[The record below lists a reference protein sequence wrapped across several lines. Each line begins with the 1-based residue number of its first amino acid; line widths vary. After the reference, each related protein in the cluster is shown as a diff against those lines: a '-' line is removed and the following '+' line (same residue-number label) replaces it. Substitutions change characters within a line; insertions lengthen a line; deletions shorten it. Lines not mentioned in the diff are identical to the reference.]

1 MFGWFLQL
9 FSNGFLFFIL
19 HLSQPG
25 SFAPPL
31 SAAQEREALAKMHA
45 GDKSARSELIEHNLR
60 LVAHIVKKYYAAY
73 SDQDDLISIG
83 TVGLIKAIDSFKP
96 DKGTRLATYAAKC
109 VENEILMHFRSMKKS
124 AHDISLEDPIDS
136 DSEGNPLTLMDII
149 CTPDCIADDLDLKIK
164 SEKLRGL
171 VIGIPDP
178 REKAIIV
185 MRYGLD
191 GNEPL
196 TQREIEHLPLLCQQD
211 RKARARKARERNE
224 TAVRIIPR
232 LHFYFIMSLSLM
244 YFTVSS
250 TVVNAR
256 ATEVSAAP

>member
-9 FSNGFLFFIL
+9 LSNGFLFFIL

-31 SAAQEREALAKMHA
+31 SAAQKREALAEMHA
-45 GDKSARSELIEHNLR
+45 GDKSARSELIEHNLL

-171 VIGIPDP
+171 VIGIPAP
-178 REKAIIV
+178 REQAIIV
-185 MRYGLD
+185 IRYGLD
-191 GNEPL
+191 DNEPL
-196 TQREIEHLPLLCQQD
+196 TQREIASMMNISRSYVSRIE
-211 RKARARKARERNE
+211 KRALERLGKGM
-224 TAVRIIPR
+224 RQP
-232 LHFYFIMSLSLM
+232 
-244 YFTVSS
+244 
-250 TVVNAR
+250 
-256 ATEVSAAP
+256 

>member
-171 VIGIPDP
+171 VIGIPD
-178 REKAIIV
+178 
-185 MRYGLD
+185 
-191 GNEPL
+191 
-196 TQREIEHLPLLCQQD
+196 
-211 RKARARKARERNE
+211 RAKRR
-224 TAVRIIPR
+224 
-232 LHFYFIMSLSLM
+232 
-244 YFTVSS
+244 
-250 TVVNAR
+250 
-256 ATEVSAAP
+256 

>member
-1 MFGWFLQL
+1 
-9 FSNGFLFFIL
+9 
-19 HLSQPG
+19 
-25 SFAPPL
+25 
-31 SAAQEREALAKMHA
+31 
-45 GDKSARSELIEHNLR
+45 
-60 LVAHIVKKYYAAY
+60 
-73 SDQDDLISIG
+73 
-83 TVGLIKAIDSFKP
+83 
-96 DKGTRLATYAAKC
+96 
-109 VENEILMHFRSMKKS
+109 
-124 AHDISLEDPIDS
+124 
-136 DSEGNPLTLMDII
+136 MDII

-191 GNEPL
+191 GAA
-196 TQREIEHLPLLCQQD
+196 RDSVDDEHLPLLCQQD
-211 RKARARKARERNE
+211 RKACARKARKRNE

>member
-1 MFGWFLQL
+1 MFGFLAQL
-9 FSNGFLFFIL
+9 ISKGFLFFAL
-19 HLSQPG
+19 HIRNPG
-25 SFAPPL
+25 SFPPAL
-31 SAAQEREALAKMHA
+31 SAKEERKQLECYKNGSVEAKNI
-45 GDKSARSELIEHNLR
+45 LIEHNLR
-60 LVAHIVKKYYAAY
+60 LVAHIVKIYYAAY

-164 SEKLRGL
+164 SEKLREL

-196 TQREIEHLPLLCQQD
+196 TQREIASMMNISRSYVSRIE
-211 RKARARKARERNE
+211 KRALERLGKGM
-224 TAVRIIPR
+224 RQP
-232 LHFYFIMSLSLM
+232 
-244 YFTVSS
+244 
-250 TVVNAR
+250 
-256 ATEVSAAP
+256 

>member
-136 DSEGNPLTLMDII
+136 DSEGNPLTLM
-149 CTPDCIADDLDLKIK
+149 
-164 SEKLRGL
+164 
-171 VIGIPDP
+171 
-178 REKAIIV
+178 
-185 MRYGLD
+185 
-191 GNEPL
+191 
-196 TQREIEHLPLLCQQD
+196 
-211 RKARARKARERNE
+211 ARERNE

>member
-1 MFGWFLQL
+1 MFGWFCSYFQTD
-9 FSNGFLFFIL
+9 FSFYPASEPAGLICPAAECGAGARGSCKNARRRQIGAQRT
-19 HLSQPG
+19 HRAQPAARGTHSQ
-25 SFAPPL
+25 
-31 SAAQEREALAKMHA
+31 
-45 GDKSARSELIEHNLR
+45 
-60 LVAHIVKKYYAAY
+60 KYYAAY

-191 GNEPL
+191 GNEPM
-196 TQREIEHLPLLCQQD
+196 TQREIASMMNISRSYVSRIE
-211 RKARARKARERNE
+211 KRALERLGKGMKQ
-224 TAVRIIPR
+224 P
-232 LHFYFIMSLSLM
+232 
-244 YFTVSS
+244 
-250 TVVNAR
+250 
-256 ATEVSAAP
+256 

>member
-9 FSNGFLFFIL
+9 LSNGFLFFIL

-149 CTPDCIADDLDLKIK
+149 CTPDCIADDLDLKIN
-164 SEKLRGL
+164 
-171 VIGIPDP
+171 P

-196 TQREIEHLPLLCQQD
+196 TQREIASMMNISRSYVSRIE
-211 RKARARKARERNE
+211 KRALERLGKGM
-224 TAVRIIPR
+224 RQP
-232 LHFYFIMSLSLM
+232 
-244 YFTVSS
+244 
-250 TVVNAR
+250 
-256 ATEVSAAP
+256 

>member
-1 MFGWFLQL
+1 MFNWLLQI

-19 HLSQPG
+19 HLSQSG

-31 SAAQEREALAKMHA
+31 NAAEEREALRKMHS
-45 GDKSARSELIEHNLR
+45 GDKAARAELIEHNLR

-73 SDQDDLISIG
+73 AEQDDLISIG
-83 TVGLIKAIDSFKP
+83 TIGLIKAIDSFKP

-109 VENEILMHFRSMKKS
+109 VENEILMHFRSQKKS
-124 AHDISLEDPIDS
+124 SHDISLEDPIDS

-149 CTPDCIADDLDLKIK
+149 CTPDSIFDDLDLKIR

-171 VIGIPDP
+171 VKGIADP
-178 REKAIIV
+178 REKMIIV

-196 TQREIEHLPLLCQQD
+196 TQREIAKMLGIS
-211 RKARARKARERNE
+211 RSY
-224 TAVRIIPR
+224 VSRIEKR
-232 LHFYFIMSLSLM
+232 SLEKLEKGM
-244 YFTVSS
+244 EQ
-250 TVVNAR
+250 A
-256 ATEVSAAP
+256 

>member
-1 MFGWFLQL
+1 MLCSVGFCSYFQTD
-9 FSNGFLFFIL
+9 FSFFIL

-109 VENEILMHFRSMKKS
+109 VENAILSQR
-124 AHDISLEDPIDS
+124 
-136 DSEGNPLTLMDII
+136 NNRR
-149 CTPDCIADDLDLKIK
+149 LKWK
-164 SEKLRGL
+164 TMNLLGQNGL
-171 VIGIPDP
+171 
-178 REKAIIV
+178 
-185 MRYGLD
+185 
-191 GNEPL
+191 
-196 TQREIEHLPLLCQQD
+196 C
-211 RKARARKARERNE
+211 
-224 TAVRIIPR
+224 
-232 LHFYFIMSLSLM
+232 
-244 YFTVSS
+244 
-250 TVVNAR
+250 
-256 ATEVSAAP
+256 SAA

>member
-9 FSNGFLFFIL
+9 LSNGFLFFIL

-109 VENEILMHFRSMKKS
+109 VENEILMHFRSKKKS
-124 AHDISLEDPIDS
+124 SLEISMNEPIDI
-136 DSEGNPLTLMDII
+136 DSEGNPLTFTDII
-149 CTPDCIADDLDLKIK
+149 FSNETVFDDVDLKLKTEQLYSYLDKIK
-164 SEKLRGL
+164 E
-171 VIGIPDP
+171 P
-178 REKAIIV
+178 RHREILI
-185 MRYGLD
+185 MRYGLYD
-191 GNEPL
+191 TEPM
-196 TQREIEHLPLLCQQD
+196 TQREIAQKLKISRSYVSRIEK
-211 RKARARKARERNE
+211 KAIEELRNMFN
-224 TAVRIIPR
+224 VQ
-232 LHFYFIMSLSLM
+232 S
-244 YFTVSS
+244 
-250 TVVNAR
+250 
-256 ATEVSAAP
+256 

>member
-9 FSNGFLFFIL
+9 LSNGFLFFIL

-31 SAAQEREALAKMHA
+31 SAAQEREALGKMHA

-109 VENEILMHFRSMKKS
+109 VENEILMHFRAQRKLQGEV
-124 AHDISLEDPIDS
+124 SLSDTIETGPEGDALYLSDVVGEEDTMLEELQDKENRKLIRRLVA
-136 DSEGNPLTLMDII
+136 EVLTEREADII
-149 CTPDCIADDLDLKIK
+149 
-164 SEKLRGL
+164 R
-171 VIGIPDP
+171 
-178 REKAIIV
+178 R
-185 MRYGLD
+185 RYGLD
-191 GNEPL
+191 GRLPQ
-196 TQREIEHLPLLCQQD
+196 TQKQVAALYGISRSYVSRSEK
-211 RKARARKARERNE
+211 KALGKLEEALRGR
-224 TAVRIIPR
+224 V
-232 LHFYFIMSLSLM
+232 
-244 YFTVSS
+244 
-250 TVVNAR
+250 
-256 ATEVSAAP
+256 

>member
-1 MFGWFLQL
+1 MRYFKKLVGE
-9 FSNGFLFFIL
+9 NIY
-19 HLSQPG
+19 LSPRSIEDAEKFTEWLNDFETSDYIG
-25 SFAPPL
+25 
-31 SAAQEREALAKMHA
+31 
-45 GDKSARSELIEHNLR
+45 KSAITTTIDAERKYLEEMSDGNDEARNILIERNLR
-60 LVAHIVKKYYAAY
+60 LVAHVAKKYNTSRA
-73 SDQDDLISIG
+73 DQDDLISIG

-196 TQREIEHLPLLCQQD
+196 TQREIASMMNISRSYVSRIE
-211 RKARARKARERNE
+211 KRALERLGKGMKQ
-224 TAVRIIPR
+224 P
-232 LHFYFIMSLSLM
+232 
-244 YFTVSS
+244 
-250 TVVNAR
+250 
-256 ATEVSAAP
+256 

>member
-1 MFGWFLQL
+1 MLL
-9 FSNGFLFFIL
+9 ELLSAITTKMLYLIL
-19 HLSQPG
+19 HIENAG
-25 SFAPPL
+25 SFPKPL
-31 SAAQEREALAKMHA
+31 SAKEEKKALEQMASGDTEAKN
-45 GDKSARSELIEHNLR
+45 RLIEHNLR

-196 TQREIEHLPLLCQQD
+196 TQREIASMMNISRSYVSRIE
-211 RKARARKARERNE
+211 KRALERLGKGMKQ
-224 TAVRIIPR
+224 P
-232 LHFYFIMSLSLM
+232 
-244 YFTVSS
+244 
-250 TVVNAR
+250 
-256 ATEVSAAP
+256 

>member
-1 MFGWFLQL
+1 MFGWLLRL

-31 SAAQEREALAKMHA
+31 SAAREREALAEMHA
-45 GDKSARSELIEHNLR
+45 GDGKARSELIEHNLR
-60 LVAHIVKKYYAAY
+60 LVAHIVKKYYSAY
-73 SDQDDLISIG
+73 SEQDDLISIG
-83 TVGLIKAIDSFKP
+83 TVGLIKAVDSFKP

-109 VENEILMHFRSMKKS
+109 VENEILMHFRSLKKS

-149 CTPDCIADDLDLKIK
+149 CTPDSIADDLDLKI
-164 SEKLRGL
+164 S
-171 VIGIPDP
+171 DP
-178 REKAIIV
+178 RERAITV

-196 TQREIEHLPLLCQQD
+196 TQREIASLLGIS
-211 RKARARKARERNE
+211 RSYVSRIEKRVLERLGKE
-224 TAVRIIPR
+224 LKRD
-232 LHFYFIMSLSLM
+232 
-244 YFTVSS
+244 
-250 TVVNAR
+250 
-256 ATEVSAAP
+256 

>member
-9 FSNGFLFFIL
+9 LSNGFLFFIL

-109 VENEILMHFRSMKKS
+109 VENEILMHFRSRKKS
-124 AHDISLEDPIDS
+124 AGDVSLSDALDVDGDGSGLSIMDVVAQEDDMAERI
-136 DSEGNPLTLMDII
+136 GNAELCQELLRSIETSLTKREAKII
-149 CTPDCIADDLDLKIK
+149 RL
-164 SEKLRGL
+164 
-171 VIGIPDP
+171 
-178 REKAIIV
+178 
-185 MRYGLD
+185 RYGL
-191 GNEPL
+191 GGSIPL
-196 TQREIEHLPLLCQQD
+196 TQREVAAAFGISRSYVSRIE
-211 RKARARKARERNE
+211 KRALEK
-224 TAVRIIPR
+224 
-232 LHFYFIMSLSLM
+232 L
-244 YFTVSS
+244 
-250 TVVNAR
+250 R
-256 ATEVSAAP
+256 AGMEDDTQAHK

>member
-1 MFGWFLQL
+1 MVETA
-9 FSNGFLFFIL
+9 FIL
-19 HLSQPG
+19 LMNSILLMLRIAPG
-25 SFAPPL
+25 DSFPKPL
-31 SAAQEREALAKMHA
+31 SRAEEQEYLKRWTDGDVEARNILV
-45 GDKSARSELIEHNLR
+45 EHNLR
-60 LVAHIVKKYYAAY
+60 LVAHIMKKYYTQA
-73 SDQDDLISIG
+73 DDLDDLISIG
-83 TVGLIKAIDSFKP
+83 TIGLIKGINTYRP
-96 DKGTRLATYAAKC
+96 DKGVRLATYASRC
-109 VENEILMHFRSMKKS
+109 IENEILMHFRSMKKS

-196 TQREIEHLPLLCQQD
+196 TQREIASMMNISRSYVSRIE
-211 RKARARKARERNE
+211 KRALERLGKGMKQ
-224 TAVRIIPR
+224 P
-232 LHFYFIMSLSLM
+232 
-244 YFTVSS
+244 
-250 TVVNAR
+250 
-256 ATEVSAAP
+256 

>member
-1 MFGWFLQL
+1 MVFAVIFKRISL
-9 FSNGFLFFIL
+9 FYPASEPAGLIC
-19 HLSQPG
+19 P
-25 SFAPPL
+25 
-31 SAAQEREALAKMHA
+31 AAECGA
-45 GDKSARSELIEHNLR
+45 GARSSCKNARRRQIGAQRTHEHNLR

-196 TQREIEHLPLLCQQD
+196 TQREIASMMNISRSYVSRIE
-211 RKARARKARERNE
+211 KRALERLGKGMKQ
-224 TAVRIIPR
+224 P
-232 LHFYFIMSLSLM
+232 
-244 YFTVSS
+244 
-250 TVVNAR
+250 
-256 ATEVSAAP
+256 

>member
-178 REKAIIV
+178 RERAILV

-196 TQREIEHLPLLCQQD
+196 TQREIASMMNISRSYVSRIE
-211 RKARARKARERNE
+211 KRALERLGKGMKQ
-224 TAVRIIPR
+224 P
-232 LHFYFIMSLSLM
+232 
-244 YFTVSS
+244 
-250 TVVNAR
+250 
-256 ATEVSAAP
+256 